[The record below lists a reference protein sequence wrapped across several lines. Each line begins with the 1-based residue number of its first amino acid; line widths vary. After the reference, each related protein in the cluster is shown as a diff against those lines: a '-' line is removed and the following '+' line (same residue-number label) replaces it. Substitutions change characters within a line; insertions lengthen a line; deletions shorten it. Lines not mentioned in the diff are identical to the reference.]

1 MKKLAVKPRS
11 TKPSSPLQMALLV
24 GSIFPIGATFLD
36 LFIQGLPLE
45 LDSIVAVQ
53 AAQPLHWIIDLVPV
67 ALMAL
72 IAMQKGEKPT
82 PAPKINA
89 QVEERAV
96 ERVAKL
102 MRTLEELKAALADQ
116 KTIEKQLR
124 ENEEHYLKELETVQ
138 SELDMLKRTSTAA
151 SVSPS
156 VMPAASAIQQSE
168 SAEEPF
174 AFDKS
179 AKPTQS
185 AQLVQLA
192 ESAPP
197 QGRQYYNEN
206 DDDTLSIDLA
216 APQEK
221 NDASDTSADTQFSV
235 SESGLLRGP
244 GLSPDDAA
252 PSPATVAPAAPSLAE
267 PFDLSEALARVDGDH
282 ELLAEM
288 AELFLEESP
297 RFTSEIRTALEKND
311 TQTLTYAAHT
321 LKGSVGNFAAP
332 EAAEAARQLEQMGRK
347 GELAGAGVILAQ
359 LEAALGRLQP
369 ALEGLNTLEAA

>member
-1 MKKLAVKPRS
+1 MKKLAAKPRS
-11 TKPSSPLQMALLV
+11 SKPRSPLQIALLV

-45 LDSIVAVQ
+45 LDSLIAIQ
-53 AAQPLHWIIDLVPV
+53 TAQPLHWIIDLVPA
-67 ALMAL
+67 ALAL
-72 IAMQKGEKPT
+72 IAMQTNEKFIP
-82 PAPKINA
+82 PPKMNA

-102 MRTLEELKAALADQ
+102 SRTVEELKAALADQ
-116 KTIEKQLR
+116 KTIEKQVR
-124 ENEEHYLKELETVQ
+124 ESEEHYRDELETVQ
-138 SELDMLKRTSTAA
+138 SELDMLKRTSTSAVVAA
-151 SVSPS
+151 SV
-156 VMPAASAIQQSE
+156 VPAASAIQQSDF
-168 SAEEPF
+168 AEESF
-174 AFDKS
+174 AFDES
-179 AKPTQS
+179 DEPI
-185 AQLVQLA
+185 QLA

-197 QGRQYYNEN
+197 QGRQYYDAND
-206 DDDTLSIDLA
+206 DDDTLSMDLDSS
-216 APQEK
+216 QETSK
-221 NDASDTSADTQFSV
+221 ASAETQFSV
-235 SESGLLRGP
+235 SESGLLRVP
-244 GLSPDDAA
+244 GLSPDGDA
-252 PSPATVAPAAPSLAE
+252 PSSATRAPTTPNPTGLQAE

-297 RFTSEIRTALEKND
+297 RFISEIRTALEKDD

-321 LKGSVGNFAAP
+321 LKGSVGNFAAT

-369 ALEGLNTLEAA
+369 ALEDLNVLEAA